1 MVVTHQALRVVVFA
15 LMSLQK
21 TCFSR
26 KRSFLP
32 ILAGWVVCVCVWILL
47 PLGFTEGGRPLRL
60 PPPG

>member
-26 KRSFLP
+26 KRSLETFLT
-32 ILAGWVVCVCVWILL
+32 C
-47 PLGFTEGGRPLRL
+47 PLKSVEVEASIG
-60 PPPG
+60 